1 MKKLSK
7 VFALLI
13 LACSLMVI
21 FASCAE
27 EPYKNYDSSGLQ
39 AKAISL
45 GFDENESLVLSLPKE
60 QAKIFVDYESYAACD
75 FPLDY
80 TETFFEENNLLVF
93 TTIASSSDEM
103 KFLDILTYEGKLYPC
118 YSRVKLGP
126 NDAIAEDILFFPY
139 CAEFAKSDDYKLG
152 EVIYKYR

>member
-1 MKKLSK
+1 MRKIART
-7 VFALLI
+7 FALL
-13 LACSLMVI
+13 LMAFGFAAI
-21 FASCAE
+21 SASCAE
-27 EPYKNYDSSGLQ
+27 DPYKEYVSSGLQ

-45 GFDENESLVLSLPKE
+45 GYDENESLVLSISKDR
-60 QAKIFVDYESYAACD
+60 AKIFADYESYAACD

-93 TTIASSSDEM
+93 TTIASSSDGM

-139 CAEFAKSDDYKLG
+139 CAEFAKSDDLKLG
-152 EVIYKYR
+152 EVIYQYR